1 MSKECLMI
9 NATFRFAPDD
19 SNHNGPTNTQLKQFL
34 TLKKS
39 NVVLPRTHT
48 LDSAKSFCNI
58 QSTNLK
64 DPPHKSWKDS
74 LVYELTGI
82 EFGRIVPKS
91 LEINDGTVK
100 LSFSVVLEN
109 LKEHFGTTEYKATKE
124 ALKDEMDVRSDD
136 ISQQVFFNYFTKK
149 KTYAHA
155 IITRARASFARV
167 SI

>member
-1 MSKECLMI
+1 VILNNIKGKYLMSKECLMI

-48 LDSAKSFCNI
+48 PDSAKRNI

-124 ALKDEMDVRSDD
+124 ALKDE
-136 ISQQVFFNYFTKK
+136 IGCTFEQKYFT
-149 KTYAHA
+149 TG
-155 IITRARASFARV
+155 FL
-167 SI
+167 

>member
-48 LDSAKSFCNI
+48 PDSAKRNI

-82 EFGRIVPKS
+82 KFGRIVPKS

-100 LSFSVVLEN
+100 LSFSVE
-109 LKEHFGTTEYKATKE
+109 LKSLKAHFGTTEYEATKE
-124 ALKDEMDVRSDD
+124 ALKDEMDVRSGD

-155 IITRARASFARV
+155 IITRTRASFAKV
-167 SI
+167 SN

>member
-1 MSKECLMI
+1 MSKESLTI
-9 NATFRFAPDD
+9 DATFRFAPDD
-19 SNHNGPTNTQLKQFL
+19 SNHDDPTNTQLKQFL

-48 LDSAKSFCNI
+48 LNSANKKI
-58 QSTNLK
+58 GSTNLK
-64 DPPHKSWKDS
+64 DPPHKSWKES

-82 EFGRIVPKS
+82 RFGRIVPKS

-100 LSFSVVLEN
+100 LSFSVELEN
-109 LKEHFGTTEYKATKE
+109 LKAHFRTTTYKATKE

-149 KTYAHA
+149 KTYAYA
-155 IITRARASFARV
+155 IITSARASFAKCI
-167 SI
+167 SK